1 MLKVG
6 LPWWIDPV
14 WFSRL
19 PSGTD
24 IQRVEAK
31 PDRIIDVEFWVPPVT
46 ARDAAQALPHL
57 RGIRVVQSL
66 YAGVDW
72 LIHLLPPG
80 LLLCDGQ
87 GLHNIPTAEWTL
99 SAILAALK
107 HFPFYFELQQSADWP
122 RRREADARLRAM
134 LPDTPNSVPL
144 SLQEELYGKRILIV
158 GYGSIAQSIEERLVP
173 FGVEITRVARRAR
186 EAVDSNARKGV
197 YGVDRLLDLLPAADI
212 IVLIVPLTPETT
224 GMIGEREFAA
234 MKQGALL
241 VNAARGQV
249 VKTDALVAALQSGRI
264 RAVLDVT
271 DPEPL
276 PPDHPLWKAPN
287 VFITPHIGGTTPAFV
302 PRAMDFI
309 SAQLDR
315 YIKGEPLVNIVTGF
329 Y

>member
-19 PSGTD
+19 PSG
-24 IQRVEAK
+24 IEIERVEAS
-31 PDRIIDVEFWVPPVT
+31 PDRTIDVEFWIPPVT
-46 ARDAAQALPHL
+46 AKDAASALPHL
-57 RGIRVVQSL
+57 RGVRIVQSL

-72 LIHLLPPG
+72 LINLVPPG
-80 LLLCDGQ
+80 LTLCDAQ
-87 GLHNIPTAEWTL
+87 GLHNIPTAEWTV

-107 HFPFYFELQQSADWP
+107 HFPFYFEVQQAADWH
-122 RRREADARLRAM
+122 RGKEVDKRFRAM
-134 LPDTPNSVPL
+134 FPDTPASISL
-144 SLQEELYGKRILIV
+144 SLQEELYGKRVLIV
-158 GYGSIAQSIEERLVP
+158 GHGSIGQSIEDRLIP
-173 FGVEITRVARRAR
+173 FGVDIVRVARRAR
-186 EAVDSNARKGV
+186 EGV
-197 YGVDRLLDLLPAADI
+197 HSIDHLLDLLPSADI
-212 IVLIVPLTPETT
+212 IVLIVPLTPVTT
-224 GMIGEREFAA
+224 GLVGDREFAA

-241 VNAARGQV
+241 VNAARGPI
-249 VKTDALVAALQSGRI
+249 VKTDALVAALQAGRI

-302 PRAMDFI
+302 PRALDFVSGQI
-309 SAQLDR
+309 QR
-315 YIKGEPLVNIVTGF
+315 YMKGEPLINVVTGH